1 MTSSRRE
8 TLFRAHGLIRVFLLI
23 ASVTLSA
30 PGFAWAQ
37 NGKPIVLTAEAVL
50 LLDDEGKI
58 LVEKNAEAEHAPA
71 SLVKLMTLYLA
82 YQDQE
87 AGRVELEEPVTI
99 SMRAAQTPRY
109 RMGLRAGET
118 VPLGL
123 LLEGV
128 AIASANDAATAVA
141 EHLDGDEPSFVERMN
156 AEAQRLGLAATR
168 FANPHGLP
176 DPGQW
181 STARDLATLMAK
193 LLEDFPTVQALLGRR
208 HFVYRG
214 KVYTRRIPLAPVS
227 WGLQALKTGFT
238 NEAGYNLALAA
249 ARGGQRFLAI
259 LLGSQSRRLS
269 FLDAQ
274 KLLQHGFAQLGP
286 GARTDGVGA
295 PARERRASVRR
306 SGS

>member
-1 MTSSRRE
+1 L
-8 TLFRAHGLIRVFLLI
+8 LFFLRSLIRVFALFPLVCV
-23 ASVTLSA
+23 SVLV
-30 PGFAWAQ
+30 PGFGWAQ
-37 NGKPIVLTAEAVL
+37 NGKPIALTAEAL
-50 LLDDEGKI
+50 LLLNDEGKV
-58 LVEKNAEAEHAPA
+58 LLAKNAEAEHAPA

-82 YQDQE
+82 YQDLE
-87 AGRVELEEPVTI
+87 AGRTKLEAPVTI
-99 SMRAAQTPRY
+99 SARAAQTPRY
-109 RMGLRAGET
+109 QMGLRAGEI

-141 EHLDGDEPSFVERMN
+141 EHLSGDEPSFVARMN
-156 AEAQRLGLAATR
+156 MEAQRLGVVATR

-193 LLEDFPTVQALLGRR
+193 LLEDFPSVQTLLGRR

-214 KVYTRRIPLAPVS
+214 KVYTRWIPLAPDS
-227 WGLQALKTGFT
+227 LGLQAVKTGFT

-249 ARGGQRFLAI
+249 TRGGQRFLAI
-259 LLGSQSRRLS
+259 LLGCESRRLS

-274 KLLQHGFAQLGP
+274 KLLQYGVAQLGP
-286 GARTDGVGA
+286 GPRTDGA
-295 PARERRASVRR
+295 PVRGRRAPVRR